1 MAMPSNRGRNSN
13 RQRNSGM
20 TRTRSNR
27 RPQRQQQQGGQRG
40 SNNLGYPPSAP
51 QAQAPKVRPSGPTEP
66 AFGVLKIVGRER
78 GELVDPT
85 ILYPTTGVYVG
96 PNLIRQYRLVQGAT
110 IKGQAQRAGER
121 MELVEIE
128 TISDL
133 PPDDFNKRGKF
144 KELVPVDPHERIN
157 LSRDGNIS
165 MRIIDLV
172 APIGKGTRALVVSP
186 PKAGKTMLL
195 EAFAHAMLADCPD
208 MRVIALLVDER
219 PEEVTHFRRSVK
231 AEVFARTNDQ
241 HPQEQVDLVNLVLD
255 MVRVELECG
264 RDVGLLV
271 DSLTRVGRA
280 FNVIGS
286 GTGRTMSGGVEAG
299 ALEIPRRLF
308 GLARNIEGGGSVTI
322 IATALVDTGSQM
334 DQLIFQEFKGT
345 GNCEIVLDRKLAE
358 QRIFPAINIMES
370 GTRKEERLYDGPSID
385 RIALLRRGLADRS
398 PKDALEMLLNLLK
411 KHASNEALFKSI
423 PSL

>member
-1 MAMPSNRGRNSN
+1 MAMPSNRGRGP
-13 RQRNSGM
+13 RQQRNNSGM
-20 TRTRSNR
+20 TRTRQNR
-27 RPQRQQQQGGQRG
+27 RPGRHRGPQQGQQGYPQHMQQQQQ
-40 SNNLGYPPSAP
+40 P
-51 QAQAPKVRPSGPTEP
+51 QGPRVRPSGPSEP
-66 AFGVLKIVGRER
+66 VFGVLKLTGRER

-85 ILYPTTGVYVG
+85 ILYPMPGVIVG
-96 PNLIRQYRLVQGAT
+96 ANLIRQFRLVQGCT
-110 IKGQAQRAGER
+110 IKGQAQRAGDR
-121 MELVEIE
+121 LELVDVE

-133 PPDDFNKRGKF
+133 SPEDFNRRGKF

-165 MRIIDLV
+165 MRVVDLV

-255 MVRVELECG
+255 LVRVELECG
-264 RDVGLLV
+264 RDVALLI

-345 GNCEIVLDRKLAE
+345 GNCEIVLDRKLSE

-370 GTRKEERLYDGPSID
+370 GTRKEERLYDQHSID

-398 PKDALEMLLNLLK
+398 PKEALEMLLNLLK

>member
-1 MAMPSNRGRNSN
+1 
-13 RQRNSGM
+13 
-20 TRTRSNR
+20 
-27 RPQRQQQQGGQRG
+27 
-40 SNNLGYPPSAP
+40 
-51 QAQAPKVRPSGPTEP
+51 
-66 AFGVLKIVGRER
+66 VLKLTARDR

-85 ILYPTTGVYVG
+85 ILYPMEAGVFVG
-96 PNLIRQYRLVQGAT
+96 PQIIRQYGLPQGAT
-110 IKGQAQRAGER
+110 LVGQAQKAGDR
-121 MELVEIE
+121 LELTELE
-128 TISDL
+128 TICGL
-133 PPDDFNKRGKF
+133 PPEQFSRRGKF
-144 KELVPVDPHERIN
+144 KELTPVDPEERIN
-157 LSRDGNIS
+157 LSKDGNLT
-165 MRIIDLV
+165 MRVVDLV

-186 PKAGKTMLL
+186 PKAGKTIML
-195 EAFAHAMLADCPD
+195 EQFAHAMLADCPD

-219 PEEVTHFRRSVK
+219 PEEVTHFRRAVK

-255 MVRVELECG
+255 LVRVELELG

-308 GLARNIEGGGSVTI
+308 GLARNIEHGGSVTI
-322 IATALVDTGSQM
+322 VATALVDTGSQM

-370 GTRKEERLYDGPSID
+370 GTRKEERLYDEDSISK
-385 RIALLRRGLADRS
+385 IAMLRRGLADRS
-398 PKDALEMLLNLLK
+398 PKDAMETLLSLLS
-411 KHASNEALFKSI
+411 KHTSNDTLFKSI
-423 PSL
+423 PRL

>member
-1 MAMPSNRGRNSN
+1 MVMPANRGRGSSRPRGTGSSRPRSKRPPRPRPGGSPQPQM
-13 RQRNSGM
+13 RQV
-20 TRTRSNR
+20 
-27 RPQRQQQQGGQRG
+27 
-40 SNNLGYPPSAP
+40 A
-51 QAQAPKVRPSGPTEP
+51 PSGPSEP
-66 AFGVLKIVGRER
+66 ASGVLKLTARDR

-85 ILYPTTGVYVG
+85 ILYPTEARVLVG
-96 PNLIRQYRLVQGAT
+96 AQMIRQYRLPQGAT
-110 IKGQAQRAGER
+110 LVGQAQRAGQH
-121 MELVEIE
+121 MELTELE
-128 TISDL
+128 TICGL
-133 PPDDFNKRGKF
+133 PPEQFDRRGNF
-144 KELVPVDPHERIN
+144 KELTAVDPEERIN
-157 LSRDGNIS
+157 LSKDGNMT
-165 MRIIDLV
+165 MRVVDLV

-186 PKAGKTMLL
+186 PKAGKTIML
-195 EAFAHAMLADCPD
+195 EQFAHAMLADCPD

-219 PEEVTHFRRSVK
+219 PEEVTHFRRAVK

-255 MVRVELECG
+255 LVRVELELG

-308 GLARNIEGGGSVTI
+308 GLARKIEGGGSVTI
-322 IATALVDTGSQM
+322 VATALVDTGSQM

-370 GTRKEERLYDGPSID
+370 GTRKEERLYDADSISK
-385 RIALLRRGLADRS
+385 ISMLRRGLADRS
-398 PKDALEMLLNLLK
+398 PKDAMETLMSLLS
-411 KHASNEALFKSI
+411 KHTSNESLFKSI